1 MLLEVSSLEAGY
13 GKLTVVHDVSLRVEA
28 GEIVLLMGPN
38 GAGKTTLLRTISGHL
53 GAKSGRI
60 LLNGEDITGSSAFQR
75 SSKGI
80 GYVPQESNVFGPLTV
95 AENLASATLFRPD
108 LANRI
113 RSILDRFPRLEERRT
128 QRASTLSGGERQM
141 LAVGSAM
148 VGDPRLLLLD
158 EPTAGL
164 APRFVAEIVHWM
176 SEVTED
182 GRGVLW
188 VVEQNPEP
196 VIEAA
201 SRAYFMAGG
210 EIGQERPA
218 SSLTDAELVRQILLG

>member
-1 MLLEVSSLEAGY
+1 MLLEVRSLEAGY
-13 GKLTVVHDVSLRVEA
+13 GKLTVVHDVSLRVEE

-38 GAGKTTLLRTISGHL
+38 GAGKTTLLRTLSGHL
-53 GAKSGRI
+53 PAQSGRI
-60 LLNGEDITGSSAFQR
+60 LLNGEDITATSAYQR
-75 SSKGI
+75 SSMGI
-80 GYVPQESNVFGPLTV
+80 GYVPQERNVFGPLTV

-108 LANRI
+108 LAGHTRAVF
-113 RSILDRFPRLEERRT
+113 DRLPRLEERRT

-148 VGDPRLLLLD
+148 VGDPRLILLD

-164 APRFVAEIVHWM
+164 APRFVAEIVRWM
-176 SEVTED
+176 SEVAAYE
-182 GRGVLW
+182 RGVLW

-201 SRAYFMAGG
+201 SRAYFMSGG

-218 SSLTDAELVRQILLG
+218 SSLTDAELVRQVLLG